1 MLPSL
6 VRGALRWYDHRID
19 VVDGAVESSI
29 MVAARG
35 RIEPTRVI
43 MRVHETDLGMVDR
56 TATPFLPVAALLGA
70 RLGRPVRFSDPVDRV
85 ALDGARRTLPVAR
98 EAFGWGRSSISAPTV
113 RPVARPPRPAALF
126 FTRGVDSYASL
137 IRFRER
143 FELLIGLEWVDPPYA
158 SQGQRD
164 IFLATEASAAE
175 LGLPLLRVST
185 TLRDVLDPFIQWEH
199 SHGAALC
206 GLALLSAG
214 FMSEAWL
221 SNAYRED
228 LVEPDSGIR
237 TDLLE
242 NWSSS
247 SVRIVRSAGAPSRNA
262 KAALIAPDPHVQR
275 WLEVCW
281 ESWAEGNCGTC
292 FKCLHTMSNFATSG
306 SLELVQSRFDAPLTP
321 EAVRALD
328 ASHAAPSL
336 LLTIIELT
344 DELPDGDLRDAW
356 AEVLER
362 HHPGALGLRGAV
374 RDGDRRA

>member
-1 MLPSL
+1 MGLFD
-6 VRGALRWYDHRID
+6 RGALRWYDHKIE
-19 VVDGAVESSI
+19 VVDGDVESSI
-29 MVAARG
+29 IVAARG
-35 RIEPTRVI
+35 RIEPTRVV
-43 MRVHETDLGMVDR
+43 MRLHSTALDMADL
-56 TATPFLPVAALLGA
+56 TATPFLPVAALLGS
-70 RLGRPVRFSDPVDRV
+70 RLGLPVRFTDPVDRV

-98 EAFGWGRSSISAPTV
+98 EAFGWGRSSITAPIAPVVV
-113 RPVARPPRPAALF
+113 RPARPAALF

-137 IRFRER
+137 IRYREN
-143 FELLIGLEWVDPPYA
+143 FQMLIGLEWVDPPYA

-164 IFLATEASAAE
+164 IFVATEQSAAE

-185 TLRDVLDPFIQWEH
+185 TLREVLDPYIQWEH

-214 FMSEAWL
+214 LIGEAWL

-275 WLEVCW
+275 WLQVCW

-306 SLELVQSRFDAPLTP
+306 SLELVQSRFAAPLTA

-356 AEVLER
+356 SEVLEL
-362 HHPGALGLRGAV
+362 HHPGAQARLGVPRES
-374 RDGDRRA
+374 DRKR

>member
-1 MLPSL
+1 MGLFD
-6 VRGALRWYDHRID
+6 RGALRWYDHRIE
-19 VVDGAVESSI
+19 VVDGDVESSI

-35 RIEPTRVI
+35 RIEPTRVV
-43 MRVHETDLGMVDR
+43 MRLHSTPLDGADL
-56 TATPFLPVAALLGA
+56 TATPFLPVAALLGS
-70 RLGRPVRFSDPVDRV
+70 RLGLPVRFTDPVDRA
-85 ALDGARRTLPVAR
+85 ALEGARRTLPVAR
-98 EAFGWGRSSISAPTV
+98 EAFGWGRSSITAPIA
-113 RPVARPPRPAALF
+113 PAVARPDRPAALF

-137 IRFRER
+137 IRYREN
-143 FELLIGLEWVDPPYA
+143 FQMLIGLEWVDPPYA

-164 IFLATEASAAE
+164 IFVATEQSAAE

-185 TLRDVLDPFIQWEH
+185 TLREVLDPFIQWEL

-206 GLALLSAG
+206 GLALIAAG
-214 FMSEAWL
+214 LIGEAWL

-247 SVRIVRSAGAPSRNA
+247 AVRIVRSAGAPSRNA

-275 WLEVCW
+275 WLQVCW
-281 ESWAEGNCGTC
+281 ESWEEGNCGTC

-306 SLELVQSRFDAPLTP
+306 SLEMVQARFAAPLTA
-321 EAVRALD
+321 EAVRTLD

-344 DELPDGDLRDAW
+344 DELPDGDVRDAW
-356 AEVLER
+356 SEVLEL
-362 HHPGALGLRGAV
+362 HHPGAQARLGV
-374 RDGDRRA
+374 PRDSDRQR